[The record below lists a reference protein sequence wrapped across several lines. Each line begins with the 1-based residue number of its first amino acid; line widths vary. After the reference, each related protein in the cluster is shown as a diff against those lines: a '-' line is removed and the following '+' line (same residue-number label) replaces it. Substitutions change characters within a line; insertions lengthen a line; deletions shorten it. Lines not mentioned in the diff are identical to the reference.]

1 MSMSGKYIIGID
13 GGSQSTKVVMYDLQ
27 GNIVC
32 EGKGALQSMHTPDAE
47 TAEHP
52 DDDLWTSLCAAGQD
66 LMRHF
71 TGRAE
76 DIVGIGL
83 GSIRCCRALL
93 KADGTPAAP
102 LISWQDARVTRP
114 YEHTQA
120 DVAWVTS
127 FSGYLTHRL
136 TGEFKDNIANYFGQW
151 PVDYKTWTWSDNPQV
166 IEKFNLPRRMLFD
179 VQMPGTILGHIT
191 AEASQASGFPQ
202 GLPVVCTTSDKPVE
216 ALGAGLLDDET
227 AVISLG
233 TYIALMMSGKALPD
247 NPTAYW
253 PIMSS
258 IPETLLYEGYGI
270 RKGMWTVSWLRD
282 MLGDS
287 LIQDAAARGIS
298 AEDLLNQKAALV
310 PPGCDGLMTVLDWLT
325 NPWEPFKRGIMLG
338 FTANMDYAWIYRSI
352 LESIALTLKN
362 NHDNMCREMQ
372 RHAREL
378 IITGGGSNSDLFMQI
393 FADVFNLP
401 TRRNSVNSCASLGA
415 AINTAVGLGLYPS
428 YAQAVASMVRVKDV
442 FEPIA
447 DNARRYETM
456 NRGIFRELTQYTD
469 PILKKSYAVFHGDLN
484 EVDAI
489 QSWSNA

>member
-1 MSMSGKYIIGID
+1 MSKKYIIGID
-13 GGSQSTKVVMYDLQ
+13 GGSQSTKVVMYDLE
-27 GNIVC
+27 GNVVC
-32 EGKGALQSMHTPDAE
+32 EGKGLLQPMHTPDAD

-52 DDDLWTSLCAAGQD
+52 DDDLWASLCFASHD
-66 LMRHF
+66 LMSQF
-71 TGRAE
+71 AGNKE

-114 YEHTQA
+114 YEHTNP
-120 DVAWVTS
+120 DVAYVTS

-151 PVDYKTWTWSDNPQV
+151 PVDYKSWAWSEDATV
-166 IEKFNLPRRMLFD
+166 MEKFNIPRQMLFD

-191 AEASQASGFPQ
+191 PQAALATHFPA

-233 TYIALMMSGKALPD
+233 TYIALMMNGKALPKD
-247 NPTAYW
+247 PVAYW

-258 IPETLLYEGYGI
+258 IPQTLLYEGYGI

-282 MLGDS
+282 MLGES
-287 LIQDAAARGIS
+287 LIQDAKAQDLS
-298 AEDLLNQKAALV
+298 PEDLLNKKASCV
-310 PPGCDGLMTVLDWLT
+310 
-325 NPWEPFKRGIMLG
+325 
-338 FTANMDYAWIYRSI
+338 
-352 LESIALTLKN
+352 ALTLKN
-362 NHDNMCREMQ
+362 NYDNMCHEMN
-372 RHAREL
+372 HFAKHV

-401 TRRNSVNSCASLGA
+401 ARRNAINGCASLGA
-415 AINTAVGLGLYPS
+415 AINTAVGLGLYPD
-428 YAQAVASMVRVKDV
+428 YTTAVDKMVRVKDI
-442 FEPIA
+442 FIPIES
-447 DNARRYETM
+447 NAKRYDAM
-456 NRGIFRELTQYTD
+456 NKGIFKDLTKHTD
-469 PILKKSYAVFHGDLN
+469 VILKKSYEVMHGELGNADS
-484 EVDAI
+484 I